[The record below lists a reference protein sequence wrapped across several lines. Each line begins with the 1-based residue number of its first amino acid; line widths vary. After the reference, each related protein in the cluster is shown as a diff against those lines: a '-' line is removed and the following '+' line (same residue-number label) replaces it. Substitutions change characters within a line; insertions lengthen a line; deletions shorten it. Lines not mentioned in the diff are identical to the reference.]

1 MFCFCSVSIVGERG
15 LLCRPSDRHFVADN
29 LCLFDGSE
37 AISGLASRGAQDPR
51 LMAAAQNHQESQRR
65 IAEKTRLVAFRRGF
79 LERGV
84 ARRPIALINF
94 LKLYVCFGIFGR
106 FRVDERSAD
115 SSIGR
120 DDFFRLV
127 FSFLRLDL

>member
-1 MFCFCSVSIVGERG
+1 MGERG

-29 LCLFDGSE
+29 FCLFDGSE

-79 LERGV
+79 LERGSCEETDCS
-84 ARRPIALINF
+84 N
-94 LKLYVCFGIFGR
+94 K
-106 FRVDERSAD
+106 
-115 SSIGR
+115 
-120 DDFFRLV
+120 FFKIICL
-127 FSFLRLDL
+127 FWYLW